1 MHSKKTLFTILPLL
15 ETMKANNHTNFSNP
29 ENTHGYGLP
38 IEVIIYALVG
48 IGIILIY
55 NLLLE
60 FKVIKALPLS
70 EKKIIKLFFT
80 GIIIVY
86 IIALYLL

>member
-1 MHSKKTLFTILPLL
+1 
-15 ETMKANNHTNFSNP
+15 MKANNHTNFSNP

-38 IEVIIYALVG
+38 IEVIIYAWVG

-60 FKVIKALPLS
+60 FKVIKSLPLS
-70 EKKIIKLFFT
+70 EEKIMKLFFT

-86 IIALYLL
+86 IIALYLS

>member
-15 ETMKANNHTNFSNP
+15 ETMKTNNHTNFSNS

-70 EKKIIKLFFT
+70 EEKIIKLFFT

-86 IIALYLL
+86 IIALYLS

>member
-1 MHSKKTLFTILPLL
+1 MHWL
-15 ETMKANNHTNFSNP
+15 
-29 ENTHGYGLP
+29 
-38 IEVIIYALVG
+38 G

-70 EKKIIKLFFT
+70 EEKIIKLFFT
-80 GIIIVY
+80 GIIIVC
-86 IIALYLL
+86 IIALYLS

>member
-38 IEVIIYALVG
+38 IEVIIYALVRNRYN
-48 IGIILIY
+48 L

-70 EKKIIKLFFT
+70 EEKIIKLFFT

-86 IIALYLL
+86 IIALYLS